1 MPFHHRDY
9 SRRHEGTAMLG
20 QALFIVG
27 VILLGLLL
35 FGIAH
40 SYARRYLGFNAMNH
54 VPMCIPGSSSSDAV
68 LVCVLGWGGC
78 TRRQLRRLL
87 DFYSSHGIPTVSW
100 INPMYDYLF
109 GVNMKQVERVLDLLL
124 LQQSTFTRIVIHL
137 HSNNGALVWGHMADE
152 MRTNPRY
159 YSLLP
164 SVKGVILDSA
174 PFTHLTRQSDW
185 LLASA
190 VGTSRAGVSIILN
203 RAQYVH
209 WFWSPLLSYYLFLRS
224 VYRRYVST
232 DKIREFLNR
241 TPVQIAQHYLYSPA
255 DRLIPSHRIGS
266 LSFV

>member
-1 MPFHHRDY
+1 
-9 SRRHEGTAMLG
+9 
-20 QALFIVG
+20 
-27 VILLGLLL
+27 LLL
-35 FGIAH
+35 FGISH

-54 VPMCIPGSSSSDAV
+54 VPMYVPGSSASSSNAV

-109 GVNMKQVERVLDLLL
+109 GVDMKRVERVLDLLL
-124 LQQSTFTRIVIHL
+124 LQRSTFNRIVIHL
-137 HSNNGALVWGHMADE
+137 HSNNGTLVWSHMADE

-159 YSLLP
+159 GSLLP

-174 PFTHLTRQSDW
+174 PFAHLTTESDW

-224 VYRRYVST
+224 AYRRYFSTDTLAST

-241 TPVQIAQHYLYSPA
+241 TPVQIAENYLYSHA

-266 LSFV
+266 LNFALLIGLHLNAVFCYFDA